1 MADIFLKIVNMS
13 ISANWI
19 VLAVLLL
26 RLLLKKAPKWITVLL
41 WGIVAIR
48 LICPFSIESVMSLI
62 PSAETITKA
71 PDAPRPH
78 FESGVTIIDNQVN
91 DYLGGHYYEGVTRP
105 TGHFV
110 DITTILAIVW
120 IVGIVVLL
128 AYTIISYLR
137 VKNKIGTAVLL
148 RENIYQSENVVS
160 HFVLGIIKPKI
171 YLPFNMNEQDMN
183 HVIAHENAHIR
194 RKDHWWKP
202 FGFLVLTLHWFN
214 PLMWLGYVL
223 LCRDIELACDEKV
236 VKEFN
241 NEQKADY
248 SQALLTCSVNRRI
261 IAACPLAFGEVG
273 VKDRVKSVLNYKKP
287 AFWVIIVAI
296 ITSIAVAVCFLT
308 NPKTKTWQ
316 SDNYTITCNVISA
329 ECDNVVY
336 EYMYGTLNV
345 DYPYICV
352 NWTNNT
358 NDTLCFGD
366 EFIIYK
372 NDKELKPNNEIGF
385 DAILHVVKPGKS
397 KSENYVLSS
406 YDLEKGATYRLE
418 KSFYLESN
426 PEQKYTAFISFS
438 VDTRFSF
445 MGRQYAGEKIVYE
458 NGSFSSII
466 YTNDNI
472 PQFKISEQLE
482 FLYKTEEV
490 LNYEWKKIDGIQKIK
505 LEKSNFDDLFTSEIW
520 HDGITAKKIRKNNL
534 NAFSSFDLNGTM
546 YYLLEQKNGDIYIA
560 QSNGNTSDFRWLFK
574 MKEISKTSSA
584 ELENNNASVN
594 LSQLKEKYPQFFN
607 VLTDGGLTVYIWQM
621 SANNY
626 SCYLAN
632 TSMEAIS
639 DNSFAYDVG
648 VSIAEMRTI
657 LTTYDIDQKDITIQ
671 PVINPLS
678 SYYYEIDDAYRAKV
692 KEMFW
697 KDSYNVIDYDG
708 SSIPKLNVS
717 CGNASTEASMG
728 TTEWTSDAG
737 NGTMQTINGD
747 SSHPLERMDY
757 LLPLA
762 LKVNRSNNATPIVGL
777 NFNVAPDSIKVNSW
791 FLTEN
796 GKTKSF
802 DAEVDGFNIK
812 LNAGKETCIYEVV
825 ATWNKSEKYYG
836 TVRYSFCVVEN
847 TEPHSFP
854 SNKVY
859 DVSLS
864 FANWTDDSKIYTS
877 SLNLSKMQSNSIQH
891 LPIYKFD
898 SLKDLKQFKES
909 FGDILTMDSGWDE
922 VPSFNEATAKY
933 DTKFFEE
940 NSLMLVYV
948 SASNCT
954 HRFGLGS
961 IGWDEKSFCINVV
974 ETTGK
979 EFVDTAM
986 AGWFLTVAVE
996 KETIASCTEF
1006 DADLNNE
1013 IKLY

>member
-13 ISANWI
+13 ISASWI

-41 WGIVAIR
+41 WGVVGLR
-48 LICPFSIESVMSLI
+48 LIMPFSLESVFSLI
-62 PSAETITKA
+62 PSGETISKA

-78 FESGVTIIDNQVN
+78 FESGVAIIDNQVN

-105 TGHFV
+105 TGYFA

-148 RENIYQSENVVS
+148 RDNIYQSENVVS
-160 HFVLGIIKPKI
+160 PFVLGIIKPKI

-202 FGFLVLTLHWFN
+202 FGFLVLALHWFN

-236 VKEFN
+236 VKEFDN
-241 NEQKADY
+241 DQKADY

-273 VKDRVKSVLNYKKP
+273 VKNRVKSVLNYKKP
-287 AFWVIIVAI
+287 AFWIVVVAI
-296 ITSIAVAVCFLT
+296 ITSIAVAICFLT

-316 SDNYTITCNVISA
+316 SDNYTIMCNVISA

-372 NDKELKPNNEIGF
+372 NGKELKPKDEIGF

-426 PEQKYTAFISFS
+426 PEQKYIAFISFS

-445 MGRQYAGEKIVYE
+445 IGKQYAGEKIVYE

-482 FLYKTEEV
+482 FLYKTEEA

-520 HDGITAKKIRKNNL
+520 HDGITAKTIRKNNL
-534 NAFSSFDLNGTM
+534 NAFSSFDLNGTK

-584 ELENNNASVN
+584 ELENNNASAN

-607 VLTDGGLTVYIWQM
+607 VSTDGGLTVYIWQM
-621 SANNY
+621 SKDNY
-626 SCYLAN
+626 SCHLAN

-639 DNSFAYDVG
+639 DNSFAYDIG
-648 VSIAEMRTI
+648 TTIPEMRAI
-657 LTTYDIDQKDITIQ
+657 LTTYDIDQKDITVQ

-678 SYYYEIDDAYRAKV
+678 SYYYEIDDAYRAKI
-692 KEMFW
+692 KELFW
-697 KDSYNVIDYDG
+697 QGSYQL
-708 SSIPKLNVS
+708 SSTN
-717 CGNASTEASMG
+717 
-728 TTEWTSDAG
+728 
-737 NGTMQTINGD
+737 QIN
-747 SSHPLERMDY
+747 
-757 LLPLA
+757 
-762 LKVNRSNNATPIVGL
+762 
-777 NFNVAPDSIKVNSW
+777 
-791 FLTEN
+791 
-796 GKTKSF
+796 
-802 DAEVDGFNIK
+802 
-812 LNAGKETCIYEVV
+812 
-825 ATWNKSEKYYG
+825 
-836 TVRYSFCVVEN
+836 
-847 TEPHSFP
+847 PH
-854 SNKVY
+854 NQVY
-859 DVSLS
+859 DVTLS
-864 FANWTDDSKIYTS
+864 FANWTDDSKIYTG

-898 SLKDLKQFKES
+898 SLKDLKQFKET
-909 FGDILTMDSGWDE
+909 FNDILTMDSGWDE

-933 DTKFFEE
+933 DTKFFKD

-979 EFVDTAM
+979 EFVDAAM

>member
-13 ISANWI
+13 ISASWI

-26 RLLLKKAPKWITVLL
+26 RLLLKKAPKWINGIL
-41 WGIVAIR
+41 WGIVGLR
-48 LICPFSIESVMSLI
+48 LIMPFSLESIFSLI
-62 PSAETITKA
+62 PSSETISKA

-120 IVGIVVLL
+120 LVGIVVLL
-128 AYTIISYLR
+128 TYTIISYFR

-148 RENIYQSENVVS
+148 RDNIYQSENVVS
-160 HFVLGIIKPKI
+160 PFVLGIIKPKI
-171 YLPFNMNEQDMN
+171 YLPFNMNEQDME
-183 HVIAHENAHIR
+183 HVIAHENAHIH

-358 NDTLCFGD
+358 SDTLCFGD

-372 NDKELKPNNEIGF
+372 NDKELKPKDEIGF

-445 MGRQYAGEKIVYE
+445 IGKQYAGEKIVYE

-472 PQFKISEQLE
+472 PQFKISEQFE
-482 FLYKTEEV
+482 FLYKTEET

-505 LEKSNFDDLFTSEIW
+505 LEKSNFDDLFTNELW
-520 HDGITAKKIRKNNL
+520 HDGVTARTIRKNNL
-534 NAFSSFDLNGTM
+534 NAFSSFDLNGTK

-584 ELENNNASVN
+584 ELENNASVN

-607 VLTDGGLTVYIWQM
+607 VSTDGGLTVYVWQM

-632 TSMEAIS
+632 TSMEAIT
-639 DNSFAYDVG
+639 DNSFAYNVG
-648 VSIAEMRTI
+648 ATIPEMRAI
-657 LTTYDIDQKDITIQ
+657 LTTYDIEQKDITVQ

-678 SYYYEIDDAYRAKV
+678 SYYYEINDAYRSKV

-697 KDSYNVIDYDG
+697 AT
-708 SSIPKLNVS
+708 IPLV
-717 CGNASTEASMG
+717 
-728 TTEWTSDAG
+728 
-737 NGTMQTINGD
+737 D
-747 SSHPLERMDY
+747 SSQYSPIIDTATFDIDGDGKNEQCSLSAGPTSGLFTFIFSVSENGNLEYFNIFNSPYTELQFQKNTEGVMMLVGKSGEKTCYMGMDISDG
-757 LLPLA
+757 
-762 LKVNRSNNATPIVGL
+762 NIVISSDEQEVSYWGEQGL
-777 NFNVAPDSIKVNSW
+777 NSPYAP
-791 FLTEN
+791 
-796 GKTKSF
+796 KT
-802 DAEVDGFNIK
+802 
-812 LNAGKETCIYEVV
+812 
-825 ATWNKSEKYYG
+825 
-836 TVRYSFCVVEN
+836 
-847 TEPHSFP
+847 
-854 SNKVY
+854 
-859 DVSLS
+859 
-864 FANWTDDSKIYTS
+864 
-877 SLNLSKMQSNSIQH
+877 
-891 LPIYKFD
+891 
-898 SLKDLKQFKES
+898 
-909 FGDILTMDSGWDE
+909 
-922 VPSFNEATAKY
+922 
-933 DTKFFEE
+933 
-940 NSLMLVYV
+940 
-948 SASNCT
+948 AS
-954 HRFGLGS
+954 
-961 IGWDEKSFCINVV
+961 
-974 ETTGK
+974 
-979 EFVDTAM
+979 
-986 AGWFLTVAVE
+986 
-996 KETIASCTEF
+996 
-1006 DADLNNE
+1006 DLNNAIAKVLNEKYQAKKPDGLIHIKNYYLLASETASGTPLKGNSGHME
-1013 IKLY
+1013 IANVYLLVYYMKYSVNGEHLEEHEGDFVPTAITFEIDKNGEYTLEDYWTPQASANYEKDVRSKFPGSSADEALNTEKYSEDLIKENWRLANEAINRIKS

>member
-13 ISANWI
+13 ISASWI

-41 WGIVAIR
+41 WGVVGLR
-48 LICPFSIESVMSLI
+48 LIMPFSLESVFSLI
-62 PSAETITKA
+62 PSGETISKA

-78 FESGVTIIDNQVN
+78 FESGVAIIDNQVN

-105 TGHFV
+105 TGYFA

-148 RENIYQSENVVS
+148 RDNIYQSENVVS
-160 HFVLGIIKPKI
+160 PFVLGIIKPKI

-202 FGFLVLTLHWFN
+202 FGFLVLALHWFN

-236 VKEFN
+236 VKEFDN
-241 NEQKADY
+241 DQKADY

-273 VKDRVKSVLNYKKP
+273 VKNRVKSVLNYKKP
-287 AFWVIIVAI
+287 AFWIVVVAI
-296 ITSIAVAVCFLT
+296 ITSIAVAICFLT

-316 SDNYTITCNVISA
+316 SDNYTIMCNVISA

-372 NDKELKPNNEIGF
+372 NGKELKPKDEIGF

-426 PEQKYTAFISFS
+426 PEQKYIAFISFS

-445 MGRQYAGEKIVYE
+445 IGKQYAGEKIVYE

-482 FLYKTEEV
+482 FLYKTEEA
-490 LNYEWKKIDGIQKIK
+490 LNYEWKKIDVIQKIK
-505 LEKSNFDDLFTSEIW
+505 LQKSNFDDLFTNELW
-520 HDGITAKKIRKNNL
+520 YDGVTARTIRKNNL
-534 NAFSSFDLNGTM
+534 NAFSAFDLNGTM

-574 MKEISKTSSA
+574 MKEISKTGSA
-584 ELENNNASVN
+584 ELGNTASVN

-607 VLTDGGLTVYIWQM
+607 VSTDGGLTVYIWQM
-621 SANNY
+621 SKDNY

-632 TSMEAIS
+632 TFMEAIS

-648 VSIAEMRTI
+648 ASIAEMRAI
-657 LTTYDIDQKDITIQ
+657 LTTYDIDQKDISIH
-671 PVINPLS
+671 PVRNPLS
-678 SYYYEIDDAYRAKV
+678 SYYYEINDAYRAKI
-692 KEMFW
+692 KELFW
-697 KDSYNVIDYDG
+697 QGGYQIS
-708 SSIPKLNVS
+708 
-717 CGNASTEASMG
+717 G
-728 TTEWTSDAG
+728 T
-737 NGTMQTINGD
+737 N
-747 SSHPLERMDY
+747 
-757 LLPLA
+757 
-762 LKVNRSNNATPIVGL
+762 
-777 NFNVAPDSIKVNSW
+777 
-791 FLTEN
+791 
-796 GKTKSF
+796 
-802 DAEVDGFNIK
+802 
-812 LNAGKETCIYEVV
+812 
-825 ATWNKSEKYYG
+825 
-836 TVRYSFCVVEN
+836 
-847 TEPHSFP
+847 PH
-854 SNKVY
+854 NQVY
-859 DVSLS
+859 DVTLS
-864 FANWTDDSKIYTS
+864 YANWTDDSKIYTS
-877 SLNLSKMQSNSIQH
+877 SLNLRKMQSNGIQH

-922 VPSFNEATAKY
+922 VPSFDEATAKY

-961 IGWDEKSFCINVV
+961 VGWDEKSFCINVV

-979 EFVDTAM
+979 EFVDAAM

-996 KETIASCTEF
+996 KETVASCTEF